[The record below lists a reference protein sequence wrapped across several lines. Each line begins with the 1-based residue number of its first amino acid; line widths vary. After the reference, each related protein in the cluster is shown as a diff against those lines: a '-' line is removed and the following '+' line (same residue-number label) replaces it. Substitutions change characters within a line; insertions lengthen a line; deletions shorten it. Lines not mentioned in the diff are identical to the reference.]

1 MKDYFTMN
9 TTLIPTVSG
18 SLDGQTQAL
27 VNARDLHQFLESK
40 QHFADWIKNRIN
52 EYGFTQDVDFLG
64 VHTVMSTEA
73 GFFGRREKTVTDYH
87 LSLDMAKEL
96 CMVERNDKGRQARR
110 YFIEMEKQAKALPDA
125 VLYRIDAL
133 EDAYFQ
139 AAPEMLALLRYRSM
153 GLNLTEIGK
162 LLDMNPGAVSYRLKK
177 LNDLGFLEKAN
188 WRWQTYI
195 PKLQTLHPQAHCSD
209 IRNRLHPLGRQ
220 VGKSDSN
227 PAQFCLKTRPAPM
240 LRQDHLYLV

>member
-162 LLDMNPGAVSYRLKK
+162 LLDMTPGAVSYRLKK
-177 LNDLGFLEKAN
+177 LNDLGFLE
-188 WRWQTYI
+188 YV
-195 PKLQTLHPQAHCSD
+195 PKPKMVAQQQS
-209 IRNRLHPLGRQ
+209 LGLE
-220 VGKSDSN
+220 G
-227 PAQFCLKTRPAPM
+227 
-240 LRQDHLYLV
+240 